1 MLGTV
6 RWSGN
11 VSLRRGSLS
20 LDLAVWKST
29 HTSHMHALLKW
40 PLSIPGRI
48 LPQKA
53 QSAKVLWW
61 KNRCEEQHRAKMGAN
76 EGKGQLMQGP
86 CLVQGFVVLGV
97 RGLCMQRSDWVLEG
111 PLWLHRMSHEGRR
124 GE

>member
-53 QSAKVLWW
+53 QSAEVLWW
-61 KNRCEEQHRAKMGAN
+61 KNRCEEQHRAKMEQMRERGSSCRA
-76 EGKGQLMQGP
+76 
-86 CLVQGFVVLGV
+86 CVWYRVLLFLG
-97 RGLCMQRSDWVLEG
+97 
-111 PLWLHRMSHEGRR
+111 
-124 GE
+124 